1 MPSATAQLAARRML
15 RRFGMGLLLV
25 LLVAPASSTGRVH
38 RHLEVLLSGEDAIYT
53 ELLESFRS
61 WLGDLDATEMTLSIS
76 LADEVAE
83 SGGGGNPDLLI
94 AVGSRAAQVAAQNA
108 GTRPVLAVL
117 APRSALEPLR
127 GRTGARFSAIYLD
140 QPPGRLMALGRAALP
155 RARRAGMLAGPDLQP
170 GPEAFR
176 RMAEVQGF
184 SLNIQAFAAGDN
196 PTSRIRRILDE
207 SEVVLAPYDPLVFGT
222 ATAKWLL
229 YMAYQRG
236 LPVIG
241 FSRSYVRAGALAA
254 VYSTPEQIGRQT
266 AEVVRKWLR
275 EDARAL
281 PAAVYPAYYNVEVND
296 SVARTLGID
305 APDPQ
310 VLAGQVARL
319 SGGVR

>member
-1 MPSATAQLAARRML
+1 MVSANAQGGARRML
-15 RRFGMGLLLV
+15 RRFSMGLLLV
-25 LLVAPASSTGRVH
+25 LLVAPVSSTGRLH
-38 RHLEVLLSGEDAIYT
+38 RHLEVVLSGEDAIYT
-53 ELLESFRS
+53 ELLEAFRS
-61 WLGDLDATEMTLSIS
+61 WLGDVDAAEMTLSVS

-83 SGGGGNPDLLI
+83 DGGGNSDLVI
-94 AVGSRAAQVAAQNA
+94 AVGSRAAQVAALSA

-127 GRTGARFSAIYLD
+127 GRMGAPFSAIYLD

-155 RARRAGMLAGPDLQP
+155 RAQRAGMLAGPDLQP
-170 GPEAFR
+170 GPDAFR
-176 RMAEVQGF
+176 RVAEKQGF
-184 SLNIQAFAAGDN
+184 SLNIQTFAAGDN
-196 PTSRIRRILDE
+196 PTSFITRILDD
-207 SEVVLAPYDPLVFGT
+207 SELVLAPYDPLVFGS

-254 VYSTPEQIGRQT
+254 VYSTPKQIGRQT

-275 EDARAL
+275 DGDRVL
-281 PAAVYPAYYNVEVND
+281 PAAVYPIYYSVEVNA

-305 APDPQ
+305 AADPQ
-310 VLAGQVARL
+310 VLAGQVERL
-319 SGGVR
+319 SGGQ